1 MNYEEEIKEVLAALK
16 GDDDINYFLQTYYYN
31 GFNVKIIDE
40 LEILG
45 TTFKDVNLIS
55 LEAVVTLIT
64 SYVFFESSTYTER
77 ELKIERSITGVKYF
91 YFIVTVMHELFT
103 VPIKKNKFND
113 QNFKLKFDNNYQ
125 DGNIKLKITK
135 CFPGMIRYYM
145 NLVANGVGFELILE
159 DNAACLT
166 HALYD
171 DTIKFKLLNPVNYD
185 NAEFTI
191 KPEKLTK
198 SFIVKAIKDTILD

>member
-1 MNYEEEIKEVLAALK
+1 MS
-16 GDDDINYFLQTYYYN
+16 FLQYQ
-31 GFNVKIIDE
+31 
-40 LEILG
+40 L
-45 TTFKDVNLIS
+45 
-55 LEAVVTLIT
+55 
-64 SYVFFESSTYTER
+64 
-77 ELKIERSITGVKYF
+77 
-91 YFIVTVMHELFT
+91 
-103 VPIKKNKFND
+103 KKNQFND
-113 QNFKLKFDNNYQ
+113 QNFKLKFDNNYH

-135 CFPGMIRYYM
+135 CFPGLIKYYM
-145 NLVANGVGFELILE
+145 NLEANGVGFELILE

-171 DTIKFKLLNPVNYD
+171 DTIRFKVLNPVNYD